1 VFGAVR
7 AIAGTSPLAGVEL
20 VEMDVRSD
28 TSVKEAFQQIV
39 ARAGRI
45 DVLVNNAGATI
56 VGAVEETSTTERACC
71 SIRTFSVSYARRKQ
85 FYRRCPHAQ

>member
-1 VFGAVR
+1 MEMSEAIIVVTGVSSGIGRATAEKLSKRGCRVFGAVR

-56 VGAVEETSTTERACC
+56 VGAVE
-71 SIRTFSVSYARRKQ
+71 
-85 FYRRCPHAQ
+85 